1 MKYDIFLKQAIIAA
15 EKSGGL
21 IVSYFE
27 KIKTI
32 KKKNKNIRD
41 LISEVDI
48 ISEKEII
55 STLKSKFKKHNFLAE
70 ESGLQNNKSDYTWI
84 IDPLDGTVNYVKG
97 IKLCAISIALTYK
110 KETVVGVIYN
120 PFLKELYYSSK
131 KGGAYLNGD
140 PIRVSKNKKLDS
152 CLLISAF
159 SSKISLKE
167 KNKEYKN
174 FGNLNNKSLGVLRIG
189 SAALAMAMVAKGS
202 IDGIWGNDLK
212 IWDIEAGICLI
223 REAQGQVEAKRNGTN
238 KTIIA
243 GNNYVVNMLKKNL
256 K

>member
-1 MKYDIFLKQAIIAA
+1 MKYDIFLKQAIMAA
-15 EKSGGL
+15 EKAGVPIL
-21 IVSYFE
+21 NYFE

-48 ISEKEII
+48 LSEKEII
-55 STLKSKFKKHNFLAE
+55 STLKIKFKKHNFLAE
-70 ESGLQNNKSDYTWI
+70 ESGLQNNKSDFTWI
-84 IDPLDGTVNYVKG
+84 IDPLDGTVNYIKG
-97 IKLCAISIALTYK
+97 IKLCVISIALTYK

-120 PFLKELYYSSK
+120 PFSKELYYASK
-131 KGGAYLNGD
+131 NGGSYLNGN
-140 PIRVSKNKKLDS
+140 PIKVSNNKNLDS
-152 CLLISAF
+152 CLLVSAF

-202 IDGIWGNDLK
+202 IDGIWGSNLK

-223 REAQGQVEAKRNGTN
+223 REAQGQVLSKRKGTN
-238 KTIIA
+238 KTVIA
-243 GNNYVVNMLKKNL
+243 GNNYVVKMLKKNL

>member
-21 IVSYFE
+21 IVIFFE
-27 KIKTI
+27 KIKKI

-48 ISEKEII
+48 LSEKEII

-70 ESGLQNNKSDYTWI
+70 ESGLQNNKSDFTWI

-202 IDGIWGNDLK
+202 IDGIWGND
-212 IWDIEAGICLI
+212 
-223 REAQGQVEAKRNGTN
+223 
-238 KTIIA
+238 
-243 GNNYVVNMLKKNL
+243 
-256 K
+256 

>member
-70 ESGLQNNKSDYTWI
+70 ESGLQNNKSDFTWI